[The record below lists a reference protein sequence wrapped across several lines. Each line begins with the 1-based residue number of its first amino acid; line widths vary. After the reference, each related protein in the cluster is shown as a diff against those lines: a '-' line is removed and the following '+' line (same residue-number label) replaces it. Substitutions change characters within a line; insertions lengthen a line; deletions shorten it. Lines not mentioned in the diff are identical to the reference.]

1 MEQTLPKYGANQRSG
16 GISGNTL
23 KMIAIITML
32 IDHIGAGVVEPY
44 LSMNMGAMDGNEMF
58 NRLYYLDRS
67 LRIIGR
73 VAFPIFCFL
82 LVEGFLHTR
91 DVKKYGSRLLLFS
104 LISEVPF
111 DLIFFNTWFYP
122 GYQNVYITLFIGL
135 VVLAGYRRC
144 EYDVV
149 KKMLVAAAGC
159 GSSQEEAVK
168 NIKIGIT
175 LYDQYDTFLSEM
187 MEGFTAYAAEKE
199 ESSKIAINVE
209 ILDASKS
216 QLTQNEQVKS
226 LIEKGCDVVCVNLV
240 DRTEPTT
247 ITDLAEKN
255 DVPVI
260 FFNRELVAEDL
271 ERWSELYYVGADASE
286 SGRLE
291 GELAADAFKNDS
303 TMDKNGDGIC
313 QYVVLEGEA
322 GHQDSIVRTEYS
334 VNTMVEQGVETEK
347 LGYAMANWNR
357 AQAQT
362 KTAAMLTQFGGEI
375 ELIMANNDDMALG
388 AIDALKASG
397 MSKENWPVVVGIDG
411 TSGGLDAVR
420 NGEMLGTVYNDK
432 EGQAKEM
439 LNLAF
444 ALATNGDKDDIPLID
459 GKYVRIPYHKV
470 TLDNIEEYA
479 EKNSPE

>member
-149 KKMLVAAAGC
+149 KKMLMAAIESISAFGAAA
-159 GSSQEEAVK
+159 
-168 NIKIGIT
+168 
-175 LYDQYDTFLSEM
+175 
-187 MEGFTAYAAEKE
+187 
-199 ESSKIAINVE
+199 
-209 ILDASKS
+209 
-216 QLTQNEQVKS
+216 
-226 LIEKGCDVVCVNLV
+226 
-240 DRTEPTT
+240 
-247 ITDLAEKN
+247 
-255 DVPVI
+255 
-260 FFNRELVAEDL
+260 
-271 ERWSELYYVGADASE
+271 
-286 SGRLE
+286 
-291 GELAADAFKNDS
+291 
-303 TMDKNGDGIC
+303 
-313 QYVVLEGEA
+313 
-322 GHQDSIVRTEYS
+322 
-334 VNTMVEQGVETEK
+334 
-347 LGYAMANWNR
+347 
-357 AQAQT
+357 
-362 KTAAMLTQFGGEI
+362 
-375 ELIMANNDDMALG
+375 
-388 AIDALKASG
+388 
-397 MSKENWPVVVGIDG
+397 
-411 TSGGLDAVR
+411 
-420 NGEMLGTVYNDK
+420 
-432 EGQAKEM
+432 
-439 LNLAF
+439 LAF
-444 ALATNGDKDDIPLID
+444 IPISMYNGTRGRMNLKYFFYWFYPVHLTVLYLIQLLV
-459 GKYVRIPYHKV
+459 VR
-470 TLDNIEEYA
+470 
-479 EKNSPE
+479 